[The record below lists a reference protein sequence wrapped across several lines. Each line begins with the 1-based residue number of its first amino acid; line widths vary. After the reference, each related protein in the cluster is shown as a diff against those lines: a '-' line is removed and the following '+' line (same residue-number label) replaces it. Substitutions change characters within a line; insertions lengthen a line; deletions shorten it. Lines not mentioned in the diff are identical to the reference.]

1 MFHVDATRESSCWI
15 GGNCD
20 CYFFL
25 LWNLFKEEEKRHGA
39 LLIQVNSLNVNQKI
53 GSKASRQHLLPDSFV
68 IHCVLSSLRQGIS
81 IRHWISRLD
90 NDSENI
96 VGKNN
101 RLFGYF
107 SFVFQMGDSK
117 HSWIRLIQLR
127 RGKWDYK
134 SIDRSNQIM
143 KQQESGHPHLSAA
156 PGIDQWTC
164 GIMLTILDTTFL
176 VAWVCIFPVS
186 S

>member
-1 MFHVDATRESSCWI
+1 MFHVDATRDSSCWI
-15 GGNCD
+15 GDNCD

-96 VGKNN
+96 VGKTIVCSDTSP
-101 RLFGYF
+101 LF
-107 SFVFQMGDSK
+107 SRWEIPSDM
-117 HSWIRLIQLR
+117 WIRLIQLR

-134 SIDRSNQIM
+134 SIDWSNQIM